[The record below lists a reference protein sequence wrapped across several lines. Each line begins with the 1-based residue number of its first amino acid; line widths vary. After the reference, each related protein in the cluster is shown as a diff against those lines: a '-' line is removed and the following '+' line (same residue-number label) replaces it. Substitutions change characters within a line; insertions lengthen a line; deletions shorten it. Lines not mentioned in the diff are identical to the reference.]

1 MTSTD
6 DVAEHAARDAERM
19 VKMSAIRALAIAGYR
34 ISIEFSDGSVVSERV
49 TVTDH
54 TPEIQDAEA

>member
-34 ISIEFSDGSVVSERV
+34 ISIEFSDGSVAPTSNGNEEVRAVSML
-49 TVTDH
+49 
-54 TPEIQDAEA
+54 